1 MFGSLDT
8 STSALVAN
16 RTRLEIISSNLAN
29 ANSVYDSQGRYA
41 PFQRRIPIL
50 AAGDPASGR
59 AEGVHISEIQIDR
72 SPFRKMHDPGSP
84 HADKDGY
91 VNLPNVYPEIEQIN
105 ALEATRAYE
114 ANITAAE
121 ATKQMIQASLRLLA

>member
-1 MFGSLDT
+1 MFGALDT
-8 STSALVAN
+8 STSGLVAN

-29 ANSVYDSQGRYA
+29 ANSVYDAQGRYA

-50 AAGDPASGR
+50 AAGDPSTGR
-59 AEGVHISEIQIDR
+59 AEGVHVSEIRIDT
-72 SPFRKMHDPGSP
+72 SPFRKAFDPSNP
-84 HADKDGY
+84 HADKNGY
-91 VNLPNVYPEIEQIN
+91 VSLPNVYPQIEQIN

-121 ATKQMIQASLRLLA
+121 ATKQMVQASLRLLA

>member
-1 MFGSLDT
+1 MFGSLDV

-29 ANSVYDSQGRYA
+29 ANSVYDAQGRYA
-41 PFQRRIPIL
+41 PFRRRIPIL
-50 AAGDPASGR
+50 AAGDPSSGR
-59 AEGVHISEIQIDR
+59 AEGVHISEIRVDN
-72 SPFRKMHDPGSP
+72 SPFRKVHDPSSP
-84 HADKDGY
+84 NADKNGY

-121 ATKQMIQASLRLLA
+121 ATKQMIQTSLRLLA